1 MRMRTLLAAG
11 AFFGVVLGSAGL
23 VLKTPDNL
31 DRLLGGHGG
40 LREVRE
46 GGLRPDRRLEALQE
60 AHLRAGSSEGTKT
73 VASS

>member
-1 MRMRTLLAAG
+1 MFGPEARRSGGVDDFQFDVDELVAA
-11 AFFGVVLGSAGL
+11 FDGV
-23 VLKTPDNL
+23 
-31 DRLLGGHGG
+31 G

-60 AHLRAGSSEGTKT
+60 AHLRAGSSEGAET